1 MTDVFS
7 GHLFVRAPN
16 WVGDLVMATP
26 VLEAAVAD
34 PRFERV
40 SVGLRPHLVGVL
52 ADGPV
57 APQVVPLDGGELAT
71 YRALAPDVAL
81 LLTNSFGAALRAR
94 RAGVGV
100 RVGTGLS
107 NRAPLLTH
115 RLRPPTRLGHREAIP
130 TAHLLRDVAA
140 LAGVLAPDLHPRL
153 AFGEAVA
160 ERARAALVEA
170 GVAPD
175 QRFVVC
181 CPGAAFGAAK
191 LWDPVRFAAALDAL
205 HEREGLVGFL
215 TGAPSEAAIV
225 DAVAAA
231 CTHPVCVAP
240 SAARDL
246 ENLKVWIHDAA
257 LLLVGDSGPRW
268 YAAAF
273 DTPCVSVMGPN
284 SPELTASSL
293 EHASIVR
300 VQGLDCSPCL
310 ERTCPLGHHA
320 CMTELSVDAVVDAAL
335 ERLASDARGTARDTL
350 RS

>member
-1 MTDVFS
+1 MSADPFR

-26 VLEAAVAD
+26 VLEAAVRD

-40 SVGLRPHLVGVL
+40 SVGLRPHLRGVL
-52 ADGPV
+52 AGGPV
-57 APQVVPLDGGELAT
+57 APHVVPLAKDERDT
-71 YRALAPDVAL
+71 YRELAPDVAL

-94 RAGVGV
+94 RAGVPV
-100 RVGTGLS
+100 RVGSSLS
-107 NRAPLLTH
+107 NRGALLTH
-115 RLRPPTRLGHREAIP
+115 RLRPPTRLGHRAAIP
-130 TAHLLRDVAA
+130 TAHLVRDVAA

-153 AFGEAVA
+153 AFEDAVA
-160 ERARAALVEA
+160 ERARAALAAA
-170 GVAPD
+170 GVPAD
-175 QRFVVC
+175 RRFVVC

-191 LWDPVRFAAALDAL
+191 LWPPERFAAALDAL
-205 HEREGLVGFL
+205 FEREGLVGFL
-215 TGAPSEAAIV
+215 TGAPAEAAIV

-231 CTHPVCVAP
+231 CRHPVCVAP
-240 SAARDL
+240 PDARDL

-273 DTPCVSVMGPN
+273 DVPCVSVMGPN

-300 VQGLDCSPCL
+300 VEGLDCSPCL
-310 ERTCPLGHHA
+310 ARTCPLGHHA
-320 CMTELSVDAVVDAAL
+320 CMTELTTDAVVDAAL
-335 ERLASDARGTARDTL
+335 ERLANDPRGARA
-350 RS
+350 S